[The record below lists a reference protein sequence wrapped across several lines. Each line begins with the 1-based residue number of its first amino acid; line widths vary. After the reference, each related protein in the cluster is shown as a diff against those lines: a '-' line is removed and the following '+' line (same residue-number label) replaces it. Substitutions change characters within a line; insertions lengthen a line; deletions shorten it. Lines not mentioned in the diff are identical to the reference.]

1 MAGRYEV
8 RESHS
13 RVPGVLAVVWVGDEL
28 PASIV
33 FTIAAERLPLL
44 ADALNRYL
52 ADNPDPG
59 AR

>member
-1 MAGRYEV
+1 MTLTT
-8 RESHS
+8 
-13 RVPGVLAVVWVGDEL
+13 LA
-28 PASIV
+28 P
-33 FTIAAERLPLL
+33 ERLPLL